1 MAFPLTF
8 QVGTPD
14 YKEDA
19 GVTAEPS
26 AVWSVLTP
34 SATTGPQ
41 CPLSTRP
48 GAAWGWLWW
57 EEWSMP
63 LEVTAEI
70 CLLSY
75 MNTREL
81 MHGDFQN
88 YYSCKWF

>member
-1 MAFPLTF
+1 MIFPLTF

-14 YKEDA
+14 CKGDA
-19 GVTAEPS
+19 GVTVEPS
-26 AVWSVLTP
+26 AVWSDLTP

-48 GAAWGWLWW
+48 GVGWVWLWW

-70 CLLSY
+70 CFLCY
-75 MNTREL
+75 MDIREL
-81 MHGDFQN
+81 MDGDI
-88 YYSCKWF
+88 